1 MKILHTEAS
10 CGWGGQEIRILEEA
24 AGFIARGHEVH
35 VAAPRE
41 APIIAAA
48 EQRKIPAHRLPLHL
62 RHLKSWRTLRTLID
76 ELSPDVIVT
85 HSSSDSWL
93 VAAAAYF
100 VQRRPV
106 IIRLRHISALVR
118 SGPLNRWLYGR
129 VPVRVVTTG
138 EAIRSMLI
146 KRLALDPEQ
155 VISIPT
161 GTDLSRFC
169 ANNRA
174 AARKK
179 LGLPERLD
187 IIGIVATL
195 RSWKGH
201 RFLISAMT
209 DPRLSS
215 AHLIIVG
222 DGPQEPMLRQQ
233 IEELGL
239 RNRVKLVGKHD
250 DVVPWLQA
258 FDIFALP
265 STGNEGVPQAL
276 MQAMA
281 CELPVVTTSAG
292 AILELARDG
301 ENAIVVPSEDPAAL
315 ATAIE
320 KLLKDPVLRR
330 RLGSAGRRL
339 VEAKHSTAVMLDAME
354 AVFHNAIKRLRR

>member
-10 CGWGGQEIRILEEA
+10 CGWGGQEIRILDEA
-24 AGFIARGHEVH
+24 KGLIARGYEVH
-35 VAAPRE
+35 VAAPQE

-62 RHLKSWRTLRTLID
+62 RRLKSWRALRTLID
-76 ELSPDVIVT
+76 ELQPDIIVT

-93 VAAAAYF
+93 VATAVPF
-100 VQRRPV
+100 VQQQPA

-138 EAIRSMLI
+138 EAIRQMLI
-146 KRLALDPEQ
+146 ERLALDPKQ

-161 GTDLSRFC
+161 GTDLSRFRTG
-169 ANNRA
+169 NRA
-174 AARKK
+174 AARRK
-179 LGLPERLD
+179 LGLPERQD
-187 IIGIVATL
+187 IIGVVATL

-201 RFLISAMT
+201 RFLVSAMK

-215 AHLIIVG
+215 AKLIIVG
-222 DGPQEPMLRQQ
+222 EGPQEPMLRQQ
-233 IEELGL
+233 IDELGL
-239 RNRVKLVGKHD
+239 SNRIALVGKHD

-258 FDIFALP
+258 FDIFAQP
-265 STGNEGVPQAL
+265 STGNEGIPQAL

-292 AILELARDG
+292 AILELARDN
-301 ENAIVVPSEDPAAL
+301 ENAIVVPSEDPVAL
-315 ATAIE
+315 ANAIE
-320 KLLKDPVLRR
+320 KLLKDPVLRQ
-330 RLGSAGRRL
+330 RLGNAGRQL
-339 VEAKHSTAVMLDAME
+339 VEAKHNTATMLDAME
-354 AVFHNAIKRLRR
+354 AVFHNAVRRLQR